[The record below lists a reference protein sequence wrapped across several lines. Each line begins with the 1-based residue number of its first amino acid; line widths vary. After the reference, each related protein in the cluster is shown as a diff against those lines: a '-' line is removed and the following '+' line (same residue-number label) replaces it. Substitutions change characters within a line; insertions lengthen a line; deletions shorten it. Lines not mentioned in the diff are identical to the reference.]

1 MRSRTQ
7 RSTWNEDA
15 RAIRSRMLEA
25 ERAAVRCREKGMDQL
40 ADMWRGRALVL
51 ARMVQKI
58 EAAPGA

>member
-7 RSTWNEDA
+7 QFDA
-15 RAIRSRMLEA
+15 ASLRGRMLEA

-40 ADMWRGRALVL
+40 ADMWTGRALVL
-51 ARMVQKI
+51 ARMAQKI